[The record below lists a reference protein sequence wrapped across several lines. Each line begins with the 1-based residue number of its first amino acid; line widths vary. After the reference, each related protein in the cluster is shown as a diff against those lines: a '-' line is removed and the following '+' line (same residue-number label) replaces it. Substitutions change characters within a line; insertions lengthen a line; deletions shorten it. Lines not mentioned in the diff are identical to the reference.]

1 MTTPGPP
8 LSPPPSDDDLVRR
21 AAEAPLT
28 ATMAMTL
35 GHELAQPL
43 SALSMRL
50 DDAIRLLKTGGDAN
64 AALARI
70 EKAAA
75 DAAYAAQVVARVRA
89 LGKQQGWTLAPTPLA
104 PVIEG
109 ALSLLEPQSRTAGV
123 TVVRDIAPGLPPAL
137 GDAVML
143 RRVLVNLCRN
153 AMEAMAQ
160 SPRRTLTIG
169 AHPETEGGRTGRDVV
184 TVTVADTGGGM
195 TPEAGARAGE
205 AFFTTKRT
213 GTGLGLSACR
223 TIAALHKGRLW
234 HAPNEGGG
242 TVFSL
247 SVPRG

>member
-1 MTTPGPP
+1 MTAP
-8 LSPPPSDDDLVRR
+8 LSDDDLVRR

-28 ATMAMTL
+28 GTMAMTL

-50 DDAIRLLKTGGDAN
+50 DDAIRLLKTGGDAS

-70 EKAAA
+70 EKAAE
-75 DAAYAAQVVARVRA
+75 DAAYAAQVVGRVRA
-89 LGKQQGWTLAPTPLA
+89 LGQQQGWALVPTALA

-109 ALSLLEPQSRTAGV
+109 ALGLLEPQSRAIGV
-123 TVVRDIAPGLPPAL
+123 TIERQLPPGLPPVR

-143 RRVLVNLCRN
+143 RQVLVNLCRN

-160 SPRRTLTIG
+160 SPRRTLTI
-169 AHPETEGGRTGRDVV
+169 AARPETEGGRTGREVV
-184 TVTVADTGGGM
+184 TVTVADTGSGM
-195 TPEAGARAGE
+195 TPEAGTRAGE

-247 SVPRG
+247 SMPRA

>member
-1 MTTPGPP
+1 MSGPP
-8 LSPPPSDDDLVRR
+8 DTPAGTPTQDELIRR

-28 ATMAMTL
+28 GTMAMTL

-50 DDAIRLLKTGGDAN
+50 DDAIRLLKTGGDPAQ
-64 AALARI
+64 ALARI

-75 DAAYAAQVVARVRA
+75 DAAYAAQVVGRVRA
-89 LGKQQGWTLAPTPLA
+89 LGKQQGWALVPTPLG
-104 PVIEG
+104 PVVAG
-109 ALSLLEPQSRTAGV
+109 ALGLLEPISRRAGI
-123 TVVRDIAPGLPPAL
+123 TVETHLPPGLPPVT
-137 GDAVML
+137 GDKVML
-143 RRVLVNLCRN
+143 QQVVTNVCRN

-160 SPRRTLTIG
+160 SPRRILTIR
-169 AHPETEGGRTGRDVV
+169 AEATREGGRTGREVV
-184 TVTVADTGGGM
+184 TLTMADTGPGM
-195 TPEAGARAGE
+195 SAEAQARAGE
-205 AFFTTKRT
+205 AFFTTKKT

-234 HAPNEGGG
+234 HAPREGGG